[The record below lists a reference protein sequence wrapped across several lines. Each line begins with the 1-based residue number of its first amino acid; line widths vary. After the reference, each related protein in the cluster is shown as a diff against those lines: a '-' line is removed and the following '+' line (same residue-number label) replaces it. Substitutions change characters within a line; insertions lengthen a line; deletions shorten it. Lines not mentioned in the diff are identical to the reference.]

1 LKYAILFRMGYH
13 IAVDVGGTQLRAA
26 SYAYDSLK
34 PSQVKRIRTQSPNET
49 PLERLKSVIAS
60 VWPQD
65 QSVDAIGV
73 AAPGPLDSNEGIVMA
88 APNIPGWVDMPL
100 KKHLEER
107 FQIPVVVGNDA
118 NLAAV
123 GEWKFGAGRGHHNL
137 IYLTV
142 STGIGGGVII
152 ADRLLLGNRGLA
164 AELGHVTVEHDGPLC
179 GCGQRGHLEAL
190 ASGTAIARWVEEEL
204 QRGSVSTLVKERPV
218 TAKAVS
224 NAAHAGDKL
233 AIAALERAGRYIGQA
248 LADFLHIFNPTA
260 VILGGGVVQSGS
272 LLLEPLNE
280 ALRKHVMTQHYL
292 DHLTIATAE
301 LGDDAGLMGAL
312 ALAREMKNTP
322 GQ

>member
-1 LKYAILFRMGYH
+1 MGYH

-26 SYAYDSLK
+26 CYAKESLK
-34 PSQVKRIRTQSPNET
+34 PIQVKRIATQSSGET
-49 PLERLKSVIAS
+49 PLERLKSLIAS
-60 VWPQD
+60 VWPESHD
-65 QSVDAIGV
+65 VDAIGV

-88 APNIPGWVDMPL
+88 APNIPGWVDFPL

-123 GEWKFGAGRGHHNL
+123 GEWKYGAAKGHHHL

-152 ADRLLLGNRGLA
+152 DDRLLLGDRGLA
-164 AELGHVTVEHDGPLC
+164 AELGHVTVIHDGPLC
-179 GCGQRGHLEAL
+179 GCGQRGHLEAI

-204 QRGSVSTLVKERPV
+204 RRGSVSSMVDERPV

-224 NAAHAGDKL
+224 KAAHAGDLL
-233 AIAALERAGRYIGQA
+233 AIAALDRAGRYIGQA
-248 LADFLHIFNPTA
+248 LADYLHIFNPTA
-260 VILGGGVVQSGS
+260 VILGGGVVQSGD
-272 LLLEPLNE
+272 LLLNPLNE
-280 ALRKHVMTQHYL
+280 ALKKHVLTKHYL
-292 DHLTIATAE
+292 DRLTISTAE

-312 ALAREMKNTP
+312 ATAREINSHA
-322 GQ
+322 